1 MCSAPINYCHCP
13 LCNNRMYISLS
24 PSNFLPLH
32 QASATVAIPKEHHRF
47 VIGKNGEKL
56 QELELKTA
64 TKIAIP
70 RPDDPSANIRITG
83 TKEGIEK
90 ARHEILLISAEQVG
104 HGLRLRFTLL
114 PLESVKSSSASCKTT
129 VHIFYCLP
137 TPPPHLLARTSERWS
152 VSPWRRPSTRS
163 SPAPT
168 TAWCRS

>member
-1 MCSAPINYCHCP
+1 MEMNFKHPTPPPP
-13 LCNNRMYISLS
+13 L
-24 PSNFLPLH
+24 FL

-90 ARHEILLISAEQVG
+90 ARHEILLISAEQVCFG
-104 HGLRLRFTLL
+104 DQECF
-114 PLESVKSSSASCKTT
+114 P
-129 VHIFYCLP
+129 
-137 TPPPHLLARTSERWS
+137 
-152 VSPWRRPSTRS
+152 
-163 SPAPT
+163 
-168 TAWCRS
+168 